1 MTELSRTFLGRL
13 SEQLS
18 ELIEHQSAEVFKRA
32 GLVIPVKSSS
42 LLGAIAALGP
52 VSVSDLVR
60 ALSRSHQLIQQKM
73 PKLLT
78 LGLVTRRPDPDDQ
91 RVILIEITDKGRE
104 QLALLDRL
112 APEFDRAY
120 AEMEEDAGPVF
131 DGISRVISSLKS
143 RPLIDRI
150 VVSKSPAGPK

>member
-1 MTELSRTFLGRL
+1 MIELSRTFLGRL

-18 ELIEHQSAEVFKRA
+18 DLIEQQSAEVFKRA
-32 GLVIPVKSSS
+32 GLVMPVKSSS
-42 LLGAIAALGP
+42 LLGAIATLGP

-60 ALSRSHQLIQQKM
+60 ALDRSHQLIQQKM
-73 PKLLT
+73 PKLVA
-78 LGLVTRRPDPDDQ
+78 LGLVSRRPDPDDQ

-112 APEFDRAY
+112 APAFDRAY
-120 AEMEEDAGPVF
+120 AEMEEEAGPVF
-131 DGISRVISSLKS
+131 EGLSRAIGALNA

-150 VVSKSPAGPK
+150 VV

>member
-18 ELIEHQSAEVFKRA
+18 ELIEQQSAEVFKRA

-42 LLGAIAALGP
+42 LLGAIATLGP
-52 VSVSDLVR
+52 ASASDLVR
-60 ALSRSHQLIQQKM
+60 ALHRSHQLIQQKL
-73 PKLLT
+73 PKLVT
-78 LGLVTRRPDPDDQ
+78 LGLVTRRPASDDQ

-112 APEFDRAY
+112 ASEFDRAY

-131 DGISRVISSLKS
+131 DGINRAIIALKS

-150 VVSKSPAGPK
+150 VG

>member
-1 MTELSRTFLGRL
+1 MIELSRTFLGRL

-18 ELIEHQSAEVFKRA
+18 ELIEQQSAEVFKRA

-42 LLGAIAALGP
+42 LLGAIATLGP

-60 ALSRSHQLIQQKM
+60 ALNRSHQLIQQKI
-73 PKLLT
+73 PKLVT
-78 LGLVTRRPDPDDQ
+78 LGLVTRRPAPDDQ
-91 RVILIEITDKGRE
+91 RIILIEITDKGRE
-104 QLALLDRL
+104 QLALLDGL
-112 APEFDRAY
+112 AQAFDRAY

-131 DGISRVISSLKS
+131 DAIKRAINALKS

-150 VVSKSPAGPK
+150 GDGR

>member
-1 MTELSRTFLGRL
+1 MELTELNRTFLGRL

-18 ELIEHQSAEVFKRA
+18 DLIEQQSAEVFRRA
-32 GLVIPVKSSS
+32 GIVIPVKSSS
-42 LLGAIAALGP
+42 LLGAIATLGP
-52 VSVSDLVR
+52 VSVAELVR
-60 ALSRSHQLIQQKM
+60 ALDRSHQLIQQKI

-78 LGLVTRRPDPDDQ
+78 LELVSRRPNPDDQ

-104 QLALLDRL
+104 QLALLDGL
-112 APEFDRAY
+112 APAFDRAY

-131 DGISRVISSLKS
+131 DGINRAIGALES

-150 VVSKSPAGPK
+150 VV